1 MAMTCFEKH
10 CCRSFFRTCSMSI
23 PGSQEIRAINR
34 RMQAIRIALRERK
47 RAADS
52 LGLSARWVQ
61 VVLAA
66 YIASRYDRNLAVDIL
81 KAVLRKRSKMN
92 SESAAHIIGSQLD
105 RWFTSLSER
114 QLRALILPESPW
126 QQRVCDQGARLVAA
140 ARCVQWVAQENFSR
154 GVAPSPYALVETYVA
169 ELRSLGLHQ
178 PPLKQASAR
187 RWVRCWRK
195 LWHVSRAQLH
205 CRDVQPEEDVQRKAG
220 RTGELFYFS
229 VSPWSPFLAPPS
241 GPRSGAFSQLLYF
254 PKVIMV
260 QVPFLGSPKGPRNG
274 PRNGPINLTRQGAGL
289 FLLAGFFALAR
300 QRHEQAP
307 PLHQPG

>member
-10 CCRSFFRTCSMSI
+10 CCQSFFRTCSMSS

-52 LGLSARWVQ
+52 LGLSARWVK

-81 KAVLRKRSKMN
+81 KAVLRKRSKVN
-92 SESAAHIIGSQLD
+92 PESDAQIIGSQLD

-220 RTGELFYFS
+220 RTGELFHFWVLTLVPS
-229 VSPWSPFLAPPS
+229 FGAAQWTQKWCLFLA
-241 GPRSGAFSQLLYF
+241 LYF
-254 PKVIMV
+254 LKVFMV

-274 PRNGPINLTRQGAGL
+274 PINLTRKGTGL

-307 PLHQPG
+307 PVHQPG